1 MEECSRSLYRFE
13 LVVVHFSVVRRFH
26 KKPKK
31 NTRTSNNTGS
41 IRQRPNG
48 LWEARVVIGTDPATG
63 KQVRKSVYGEKEKD
77 VRRKVTEIQNALDN
91 GTYQEPSRMK
101 VSEWLEE
108 WLNTFCTHKLK
119 PYTIVAYRGII
130 KNHLNPAMAP
140 PQRWPRPGRH

>member
-1 MEECSRSLYRFE
+1 MTKHTNGGSNKNPR
-13 LVVVHFSVVRRFH
+13 
-26 KKPKK
+26 K

-63 KQVRKSVYGEKEKD
+63 KQVRKSIYGDKEKD

-108 WLNTFCTHKLK
+108 
-119 PYTIVAYRGII
+119 
-130 KNHLNPAMAP
+130 
-140 PQRWPRPGRH
+140 